1 MTDYITAKER
11 VYPPRLRRWLSN
23 FMSEV
28 WWKYCLKCAR
38 WELEKFEQARKQDVA
53 GQWRAVVVRLSDQLK
68 ALGVDPDKEPEDLTR
83 SFEVWLIAAFLIV
96 SLFGATMFSLYR
108 QTLIEMIQARM

>member
-1 MTDYITAKER
+1 
-11 VYPPRLRRWLSN
+11 
-23 FMSEV
+23 
-28 WWKYCLKCAR
+28 
-38 WELEKFEQARKQDVA
+38 
-53 GQWRAVVVRLSDQLK
+53 LK